1 MKEDNILTVETLKKA
16 KIKMV
21 DNETTKEKS
30 VIISETEWLNLT
42 SEVGK
47 LERKLEVAEAAL
59 ERLRTDSKWNNIEEV
74 EEFID
79 RTLKEIE

>member
-1 MKEDNILTVETLKKA
+1 MNDNILTVETLKKA